1 MENEKIE
8 TSKKTNMWGFIKKN
22 AYYIALA
29 ILILMLAVA
38 IVVTSALA
46 NEEEPAAPTSVE
58 TISFSSPVLNGTVL
72 KGYSATELQFNK
84 ALGLWEVHKGVDFA
98 AEVGTDVLAAYDGTV
113 KSVSTNL
120 LDGTVIEI
128 DHGDGLK
135 TVYASLD
142 SKVNVSVG
150 DVVKK
155 GDAIAKAS
163 NTATGETT
171 GEGEVHFEVWKDGNI
186 VDPSSYLDISG
197 K

>member
-8 TSKKTNMWGFIKKN
+8 TSKKSNVWEFIKRN

-29 ILILMLAVA
+29 LLILLLAVA
-38 IVVTSALA
+38 IVVTSNLSQ
-46 NEEEPAAPTSVE
+46 EEEQATPTSVE
-58 TISFSSPVLNGTVL
+58 TISFSSPVLNGTIL
-72 KGYSATELQFNK
+72 KGYSDTELQFNK
-84 ALGLWEVHKGVDFA
+84 ALGLWEIHKGVDFA
-98 AEVGTDVLAAYDGTV
+98 AEVGTDVLAVYDGTV
-113 KSVSTNL
+113 ASVSTNL

-142 SKVNVSVG
+142 SKVSVAVG

-163 NTATGETT
+163 NTATGETA
-171 GEGEVHFEVWKDGNI
+171 GESEVHFEVWKDGNI
-186 VDPSSYLDISG
+186 VDPASYLDIAG